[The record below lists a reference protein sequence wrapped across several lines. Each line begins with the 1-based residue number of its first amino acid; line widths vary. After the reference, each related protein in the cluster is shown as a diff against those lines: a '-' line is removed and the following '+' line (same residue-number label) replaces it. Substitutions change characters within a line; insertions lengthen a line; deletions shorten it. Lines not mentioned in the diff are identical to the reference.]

1 MAHSA
6 ASNLKRVVTQR
17 GKNSLE
23 IERDKFESGQV
34 VLVCLRHWPT
44 YKLLAIQLVQTYQQF
59 NRRLNSILIK
69 IRMQVLISFGDFKT

>member
-34 VLVCLRHWPT
+34 IEMPLYRSFVF
-44 YKLLAIQLVQTYQQF
+44 YS
-59 NRRLNSILIK
+59 RLC
-69 IRMQVLISFGDFKT
+69 Q